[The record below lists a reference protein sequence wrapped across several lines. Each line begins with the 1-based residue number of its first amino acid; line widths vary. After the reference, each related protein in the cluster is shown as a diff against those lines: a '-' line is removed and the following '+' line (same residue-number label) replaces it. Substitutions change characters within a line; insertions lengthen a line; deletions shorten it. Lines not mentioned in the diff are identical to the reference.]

1 MISTSF
7 RGAPCRTVASA
18 AGLVLLGLTL
28 LAAADRAE
36 AQERRTLPKPHPDL
50 PEDFR
55 QLMPRGGI
63 PAVDDPQFVSAREA
77 DIPGDA
83 WVLGVEA
90 DGQAKAYSLEL
101 LNSHEVVNDRIGE
114 RPIAAVW

>member
-1 MISTSF
+1 MNRLSYLAAGF
-7 RGAPCRTVASA
+7 QAAASA
-18 AGLVLLGLTL
+18 AGLGLLGLTL
-28 LAAADRAE
+28 LAPNPAE